1 MLNTSKILK
10 QKQKKEE
17 KKFWKDQK
25 EYEKDLKRR
34 DREAYE
40 AYMQGKTD
48 AQEEHYSHCSD
59 HCHHS
64 HFIIAMRDTI
74 IMGTTNTTTD
84 NQDEVLLAPM
94 YV

>member
-48 AQEEHYSHCSD
+48 A
-59 HCHHS
+59 
-64 HFIIAMRDTI
+64 
-74 IMGTTNTTTD
+74 
-84 NQDEVLLAPM
+84 
-94 YV
+94 

>member
-1 MLNTSKILK
+1 MKNFKNLILLIVSLLPFIALSQESNPEKDKTSYYEERAAEDAKYEQNFK
-10 QKQKKEE
+10 AETKKEE

-48 AQEEHYSHCSD
+48 A
-59 HCHHS
+59 
-64 HFIIAMRDTI
+64 
-74 IMGTTNTTTD
+74 
-84 NQDEVLLAPM
+84 
-94 YV
+94 